1 MSPSSS
7 IQQQDDENDCNF
19 GVPQVDFDL
28 EEEFLNQRSPKN
40 KLLEEDMDD
49 DVRGLKILI
58 KKT

>member
-28 EEEFLNQRSPKN
+28 EEEFLNQRSPKT
-40 KLLEEDMDD
+40 KLLEEDMNDD
-49 DVRGLKILI
+49 ARGLKI
-58 KKT
+58 